1 MNTDQREPLQR
12 MSEGF
17 RRLKEHVLA
26 IAEHGIL
33 VADLLEEM
41 AVALD
46 ANYE

>member
-1 MNTDQREPLQR
+1 
-12 MSEGF
+12 MSKGF
-17 RRLKEHVLA
+17 RRLKEYVLV

-41 AVALD
+41 VVTLD

>member
-1 MNTDQREPLQR
+1 MHTSHREPLQLI
-12 MSEGF
+12 SEGF
-17 RRLKEHVLA
+17 RALKEHVLA

-41 AVALD
+41 AGALD